1 MHCFQLDGNLIKIA
15 NHLMMSKKQNSDMK
29 KIFSIL
35 FILFSLISNAQTT
48 FLSAGKIEFEKKLNI
63 QKETEDDHW
72 LDNVRDKIPKY
83 RTSFH
88 NLYFMDGKTLYEKG
102 VENNEKTSFMQED
115 KSVDDI
121 IYTDL
126 KQGTFYKK
134 QAAFDETFLV
144 SDSIRIIKWQMTNDL
159 RDIAGF
165 ECHKAVGKILDSV
178 YVVAFYTD
186 QIKTSGGPL
195 SFCNLPGMILG
206 VAIPRSNLTIFATK
220 VELTEPKE
228 EKFKIPTGKMKKT
241 DYKGLTQIL
250 QKALSDW
257 GSYGKKYILNSLL

>member
-1 MHCFQLDGNLIKIA
+1 
-15 NHLMMSKKQNSDMK
+15 MK
-29 KIFSIL
+29 KTLTVIFLIIY
-35 FILFSLISNAQTT
+35 FFSDAQTH
-48 FLSAGKIEFEKKLNI
+48 FISAGKIEFEKKLNI

-72 LDNVRDKIPKY
+72 LDNVRDKIPKF

-88 NLYFMDGKTLYEKG
+88 NLYFIEGKTYFEKG
-102 VENNEKTSFMQED
+102 IENTEKIPFMQDD
-115 KSVDDI
+115 KNVDDI
-121 IYTDL
+121 IYSDL
-126 KQGTFYKK
+126 KEGIFYKK

-144 SDSIRIIKWQMTNDL
+144 SDSIRFIKWQMTNDL

-206 VAIPRSNLTIFATK
+206 IAIPRSNLTIFATK
-220 VELTEPKE
+220 VELMEPKQE
-228 EKFKIPTGKMKKT
+228 IFKIPTGKMKKT

>member
-1 MHCFQLDGNLIKIA
+1 
-15 NHLMMSKKQNSDMK
+15 MK
-29 KIFSIL
+29 KLISTL
-35 FILFSLISNAQTT
+35 FILISIISSAQTP
-48 FLSAGKIEFEKKLNI
+48 FLSSGKIEFEKKLNI
-63 QKETEDDHW
+63 QKETENDHW
-72 LDNVRDKIPKY
+72 LDNIRDKIPKY
-83 RTSFH
+83 RTSYH
-88 NLYFMDGKTLYEKG
+88 NLYFMEGKTLYEKG
-102 VENNEKTSFMQED
+102 IENNEKIPFMQED

-126 KQGTFYKK
+126 KQGVFYKK

-144 SDSIRIIKWQMTNDL
+144 SDSIRVIKWQMTNDL

-206 VAIPRSNLTIFATK
+206 IAIPRSNLTIFATK
-220 VELTEPKE
+220 VEMIEPKI
-228 EKFKIPTGKMKKT
+228 EKFSIPTGKMKKT
-241 DYKGLTQIL
+241 DYKGLIQIL
-250 QKALSDW
+250 QRAMSDW
-257 GSYGKKYILNSLL
+257 GSYGKKYIINSLL

>member
-1 MHCFQLDGNLIKIA
+1 
-15 NHLMMSKKQNSDMK
+15 MK
-29 KIFSIL
+29 KLISTL
-35 FILFSLISNAQTT
+35 FILISIISSAQTP
-48 FLSAGKIEFEKKLNI
+48 FLSSGKIEFEKKLNI
-63 QKETEDDHW
+63 QKETENDHW
-72 LDNVRDKIPKY
+72 LDNIRDKIPKY
-83 RTSFH
+83 RTSYH
-88 NLYFMDGKTLYEKG
+88 NLYFMEGKTLYEKG
-102 VENNEKTSFMQED
+102 IENNEKIPFMQED

-126 KQGTFYKK
+126 KQGVFYKK

-144 SDSIRIIKWQMTNDL
+144 SDSIRVIKWQMTNDL

-206 VAIPRSNLTIFATK
+206 IAIPRSNLTIFATK
-220 VELTEPKE
+220 VEMIEPKI
-228 EKFKIPTGKMKKT
+228 EKFSIPTGKIKKT
-241 DYKGLTQIL
+241 DYKGLIQIL
-250 QKALSDW
+250 QRAMSDW
-257 GSYGKKYILNSLL
+257 GSYGKKYIINSLL